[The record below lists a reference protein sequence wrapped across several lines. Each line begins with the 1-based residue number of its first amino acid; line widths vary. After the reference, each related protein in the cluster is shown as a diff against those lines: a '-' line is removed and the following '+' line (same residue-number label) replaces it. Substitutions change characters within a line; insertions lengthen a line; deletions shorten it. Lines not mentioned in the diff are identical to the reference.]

1 MANSIALSKI
11 YTNLLDEVYKNSA
24 LTAVLE
30 SDASLARA
38 GANANE
44 IVIPKLSMSGLAD
57 YKRNSGYVNGDVT
70 LNWETVQFNYER
82 GRMFQVDDMDNEE
95 TQNIAFGRLAGEFIR
110 TKVVPELDAF
120 RFAKYA
126 AVTGA
131 GTATGTLATGEDVI
145 AALRTAT
152 SAMDEA
158 EVPMEDRHL
167 FITPTLLGLV
177 EDLDTSKSKEVLSR
191 FATITKVP
199 QTRFYSAI
207 KLNDG
212 TTSGEEAG
220 GYVKASGAVD
230 LNFEIIHKP
239 ATLQF
244 TKHAVPKII
253 SPEQNQDADAWK
265 YGYRNY
271 GLCDTYENKA
281 AGIYVHKKAASS
293 S

>member
-1 MANSIALSKI
+1 MANNIQLAKV
-11 YTNLLDEVYKNSA
+11 YTNLLDEVYQQSA
-24 LTAVLE
+24 LTAGLE
-30 SDASLARA
+30 SDASLARQ

-44 IVIPKLSMSGLAD
+44 IVIPKISMDGLAD
-57 YKRNSGYVNGDVT
+57 YSRNSGYVNGDVSLT
-70 LNWETVQFNYER
+70 WETVQFNYER
-82 GRMFQVDDMDNEE
+82 GRMFNVDAMDNEE
-95 TQNIAFGRLAGEFIR
+95 TQNLAFGRLAGEFIR

-126 AVTGA
+126 SVVGA
-131 GTATGTLATGEDVI
+131 GTATGALATGADVI
-145 AALRTAT
+145 NALRVAT

-167 FITPTLLGLV
+167 FITPTLYGLV
-177 EDLDTSKSKEVLSR
+177 QDMDTTKSKEVLAR
-191 FATITKVP
+191 FAYITQVP

-207 KLNDG
+207 ELLDG
-212 TTSGEEAG
+212 KTGGEEKG
-220 GYVKASGAVD
+220 GYKKASGAAD

-239 ATLQF
+239 AVLQF

-265 YGYRNY
+265 YAYRNY

-281 AGIYVHKKAASS
+281 AGIYVHKKSV
-293 S
+293 

>member
-1 MANSIALSKI
+1 MANNIQLAKT
-11 YTNLLDEVYKNSA
+11 YTNLLDEVYNQNA

-44 IVIPKLSMSGLAD
+44 IVIPKISMDGLAD
-57 YKRNSGYVNGDVT
+57 YSRNSGYVNGDVNLT
-70 LNWETVQFNYER
+70 WETVKFNYER
-82 GRMFQVDDMDNEE
+82 GRAFTVDDMDNEE
-95 TQNIAFGRLAGEFIR
+95 TQNLAFGRLAGEFIR
-110 TKVVPELDAF
+110 TKVIPELDAF
-120 RFAKYA
+120 RFATYA
-126 AVTGA
+126 ATTGA
-131 GTATGTLATGEDVI
+131 GTATGTLTTGEDVI

-158 EVPMEDRHL
+158 EVPIESRYL
-167 FITPTLLGLV
+167 FITPTLYGLIQ
-177 EDLDTSKSKEVLSR
+177 DMDSIKSREVLSR
-191 FATITKVP
+191 FASVTQVP

-207 KLNDG
+207 ELLDG
-212 TTSGEEAG
+212 KTGGEEKG
-220 GYVKASGAVD
+220 GYKKAEGATE

-253 SPEQNQDADAWK
+253 SPAQNQDADAWK

-281 AGIYVHKKAASS
+281 AGIYVHKKA
-293 S
+293 

>member
-1 MANSIALSKI
+1 MANSIQLAKV
-11 YTNLLDEVYKNSA
+11 YTNLLDEVYRQSA

-30 SDASLARA
+30 SDASLARQ

-44 IVIPKLSMSGLAD
+44 IIIPKLSMDGLAD
-57 YKRNSGYVNGDVT
+57 YSRNSGYVNGDVT

-82 GRMFQVDDMDNEE
+82 GRMFSVDNMDNEE

-120 RFAKYA
+120 RFATYA
-126 AVTGA
+126 SVVGA
-131 GTATGTLATGEDVI
+131 GTATGTLASGADVI

-158 EVPMEDRHL
+158 EVPMQDRHL

-177 EDLDTSKSKEVLSR
+177 EDMDTTKSKEVLSR
-191 FATITKVP
+191 FASITKVP

-207 KLNDG
+207 ELLDG
-212 TTSGEEAG
+212 KTVGEEKG
-220 GYVKASGAVD
+220 GYKKADGGVE

-244 TKHAVPKII
+244 TKHAVPKGV
-253 SPEQNQDADAWK
+253 SPELDQDADAWK

-271 GLCDTYENKA
+271 GLCDVYENKT
-281 AGIYVHKKAASS
+281 AGIYVHKKSV
-293 S
+293 

>member
-1 MANSIALSKI
+1 MANNIALAKV
-11 YTNLLDEVYKNSA
+11 YTNLLDEVYQQSA

-30 SDASLARA
+30 SDATLARQ

-44 IVIPKLSMSGLAD
+44 IVIPKLSMDGLAD
-57 YKRNSGYVNGDVT
+57 YNRNSGYVNGDVELT
-70 LNWETVQFNYER
+70 WETAKFNYER
-82 GRMFQVDDMDNEE
+82 GRAFTVDDMDNEE

-120 RFAKYA
+120 RFATYA
-126 AVTGA
+126 STTGA
-131 GTATGTLATGEDVI
+131 GSATGTLATGADVI
-145 AALRTAT
+145 GALRTAT

-177 EDLDTSKSKEVLSR
+177 QDMDTTKSREVLSR
-191 FATITKVP
+191 FASITPVP

-207 KLNDG
+207 ELLDG
-212 TTSGEEAG
+212 KTGGEEKG
-220 GYVKASGAVD
+220 GFKKAELGVE

-253 SPEQNQDADAWK
+253 APAQNPDADAWK

-271 GLCDTYENKA
+271 GLCDVYENKA
-281 AGIYVHKKAASS
+281 AGIYVHKKA
-293 S
+293 

>member
-1 MANSIALSKI
+1 MANNIQLAKT
-11 YTNLLDEVYKNSA
+11 YTNLLDEVYNQNA

-44 IVIPKLSMSGLAD
+44 IVIPKISMDGLAD
-57 YKRNSGYVNGDVT
+57 YSRNSGYVNGDVNLT
-70 LNWETVQFNYER
+70 WETVKFNYER
-82 GRMFQVDDMDNEE
+82 GRAFTVDDMDNEE
-95 TQNIAFGRLAGEFIR
+95 TQNLAFGRLAGEFIR
-110 TKVVPELDAF
+110 TKVIPELDAF
-120 RFAKYA
+120 RFATYA
-126 AVTGA
+126 ATTGA

-145 AALRTAT
+145 AALRVAT

-158 EVPMEDRHL
+158 EVPMENRYL
-167 FITPTLLGLV
+167 FITPTLYGLIQ
-177 EDLDTSKSKEVLSR
+177 DMDSTKSREVLSR
-191 FATITKVP
+191 FASVTQVP

-207 KLNDG
+207 ELLDG
-212 TTSGEEAG
+212 KTDGEEKG
-220 GYVKASGAVD
+220 GYKKAEGATE

-253 SPEQNQDADAWK
+253 SPAQNQDADAWK

-281 AGIYVHKKAASS
+281 AGIYVHKKA
-293 S
+293 

>member
-1 MANSIALSKI
+1 MANNIQLAKT
-11 YTNLLDEVYKNSA
+11 YTNLLDEVYNQNA

-44 IVIPKLSMSGLAD
+44 IVIPKISMDGLAD
-57 YKRNSGYVNGDVT
+57 YSRNSGYVNGDVNLT
-70 LNWETVQFNYER
+70 WETVKFNYER
-82 GRMFQVDDMDNEE
+82 GRAFTVDDMDNEE
-95 TQNIAFGRLAGEFIR
+95 TQNLAFGRLAGEFIR
-110 TKVVPELDAF
+110 TKVIPELDAF
-120 RFAKYA
+120 RFATYA
-126 AVTGA
+126 ATTGA

-145 AALRTAT
+145 AALRVAT

-158 EVPMEDRHL
+158 EVPMENRYL
-167 FITPTLLGLV
+167 FITPTLYGLIQ
-177 EDLDTSKSKEVLSR
+177 DMDSIKSREVLSR
-191 FATITKVP
+191 FASVTQVP

-207 KLNDG
+207 ELLDG
-212 TTSGEEAG
+212 KTDGEEKG
-220 GYVKASGAVD
+220 GYKKAEGATE

-253 SPEQNQDADAWK
+253 SPAQNQDADAWK

-281 AGIYVHKKAASS
+281 AGIYVHKKA
-293 S
+293 

>member
-1 MANSIALSKI
+1 MANSIQLSKV
-11 YTNLLDEVYKNSA
+11 YTNLLDEVYQQSA

-30 SDASLARA
+30 SDASLARQ

-44 IVIPKLSMSGLAD
+44 IVIPKLSMDGLAD
-57 YKRNSGYVNGDVT
+57 YSRNSGYVNGDVT

-82 GRMFQVDDMDNEE
+82 GRMFSVDNMDNEE

-126 AVTGA
+126 ATEGA
-131 GTATGTLATGEDVI
+131 GTATGTLASGADVI

-167 FITPTLLGLV
+167 FITPTLMGLV
-177 EDLDTSKSKEVLSR
+177 EDMDTTKSKEVLAR
-191 FATITKVP
+191 FASITKVP

-207 KLNDG
+207 ELLDG
-212 TTSGEEAG
+212 KTPSEEKG
-220 GYVKASGAVD
+220 GYKKADLGVE

-244 TKHAVPKII
+244 TKHAVPKVI
-253 SPEQNQDADAWK
+253 SPELNQDADAWK

-271 GLCDTYENKA
+271 GLCDTYENKT
-281 AGIYVHKKAASS
+281 AGIYVHKKA
-293 S
+293 